1 MATPPAPVL
10 SPEAIQ
16 LVRWTISMFETLLE
30 AQPQQA
36 TVAAEGEDVS
46 SSSQPIKRAAS
57 KSNKDSASKRQKT
70 TDNGSKN
77 STGPEAIIIDCTMTR
92 QEFRARIREHLDAGA
107 QAGSCDVSNNIA
119 YIETK
124 CKNGAASRKGWSRKA
139 GRWVH
144 WSERKCEKKDID
156 KTLGRDRPVGN
167 LQSAEK

>member
-1 MATPPAPVL
+1 MAPPPAPVL

-36 TVAAEGEDVS
+36 TVAAEDEGMS

-70 TDNGSKN
+70 TDTGNKN
-77 STGPEAIIIDCTMTR
+77 SGPEAIIIDCTMTR
-92 QEFRARIREHLDAGA
+92 QDFRERIQEHLDAGA

-124 CKNGAASRKGWSRKA
+124 GKNGATSRKGWSRKA